1 MMSTL
6 KYQSE
11 ADNWSQLHLGNVTK
25 TDDGSKTPPRGLHH
39 CRYYDNLVR
48 YNPNLC
54 GKCSHSGFRPR
65 EVDGEDADTCF

>member
-11 ADNWSQLHLGNVTK
+11 ADNWSQLDPGNVTK

-48 YNPNLC
+48 YNPSLC

-65 EVDGEDADTCF
+65 EDDGEDADTCF

>member
-1 MMSTL
+1 MSTL

-25 TDDGSKTPPRGLHH
+25 TDDGSKMPPRGLHH

-54 GKCSHSGFRPR
+54 GKCSHNGFRPR
-65 EVDGEDADTCF
+65 EDDGEDADTCF